1 MNCAGCLDVYT
12 PKDTMSSYRSWST
25 TNTNTNATPAP
36 ASTPEPNSNPFGN
49 MRRDKERN
57 QSYGMSYSDWKNT
70 EQKKKMDAEK
80 TRPLTDADFPPLGGK
95 VVIKTSMHTTTA
107 HDNIPLAER
116 LRNTIKRQ
124 EDDAHRRRLELEEE
138 EKKTKEAVVAISLSS
153 PSIRNRVREIYLRR
167 NLEIQDEED
176 YAWQV
181 SPETVANAE

>member
-1 MNCAGCLDVYT
+1 MFT
-12 PKDTMSSYRSWST
+12 PPKDIMSSYRSWSN
-25 TNTNTNATPAP
+25 TNTNTSATVAPAP
-36 ASTPEPNSNPFGN
+36 ASAATDPSEPNSNPFGN
-49 MRRDKERN
+49 MRRDRDRN

-70 EQKKKMDAEK
+70 EQKKKMEAEK
-80 TRPLTDADFPPLGGK
+80 SRPLTESDFPPLGGK

-107 HDNIPLAER
+107 HDSVTLAER

-124 EDDAHRRRLELEEE
+124 EDDAHRRRLELDEE

-153 PSIRNRVREIYLRR
+153 SSIRNRVREIYLRR

-181 SPETVANAE
+181 SPETVAPAE